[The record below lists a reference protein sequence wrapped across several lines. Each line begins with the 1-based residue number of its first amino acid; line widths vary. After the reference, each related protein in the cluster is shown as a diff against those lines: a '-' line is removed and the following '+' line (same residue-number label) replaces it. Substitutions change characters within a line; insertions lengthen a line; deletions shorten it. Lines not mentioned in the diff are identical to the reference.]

1 MISSAD
7 VVVPCGPRFKLLS
20 EGDIQLCRLT
30 HSSTVISKILSS
42 KFLRRWE
49 THHIYL
55 NDAWLSSKTVRPS
68 DSCFVRCSSGL
79 FAVRCLHCCLRGPA
93 GGDGPAPVL
102 IGTKPKVGWFLESR
116 LGVIRRAAGIVSRGD
131 VEPQIHAA
139 VFADGL
145 VIESRM
151 ESQDF
156 TQVASF

>member
-79 FAVRCLHCCLRGPA
+79 FAVRCLHCCLRGRRLTRCRWPLTFGTA
-93 GGDGPAPVL
+93 G
-102 IGTKPKVGWFLESR
+102 
-116 LGVIRRAAGIVSRGD
+116 RRGRSCARPDRNETEGGLVSRITTGSD
-131 VEPQIHAA
+131 STCCWHRKSWGCRAS
-139 VFADGL
+139 D
-145 VIESRM
+145 SR
-151 ESQDF
+151 SS
-156 TQVASF
+156 VC